1 MVLQRSDGRTDNLQL
16 RPPTTT
22 LSPLSRADGSARFA
36 YGKSAV
42 LAAVYGPKEVRLR
55 DELLDSAK
63 IEVLFRPL
71 VGLSGT
77 TERLYEKT
85 IREILESVILKHL
98 HPRTSVQTFEG
109 ADDDSSSLILS
120 CAINATILAL
130 MDAGVGLKSMVA
142 SVTCI
147 IDDSNQLVLDPSAEE
162 IKGAKSVHVFTF
174 DNVSKDVTSCVS
186 TGVYTY
192 EQYKSVFEVSQ
203 SACASVQAVYRQTME
218 NKVGGVETV
227 DEE

>member
-98 HPRTSVQTFEG
+98 HPRTSVQVTLQVTS
-109 ADDDSSSLILS
+109 DDGCILS

-186 TGVYTY
+186 TGVYSY

-218 NKVGGVETV
+218 NKVGGVDAV

>member
-98 HPRTSVQTFEG
+98 HPRTSVQ
-109 ADDDSSSLILS
+109 ILS